1 MNSKNKGSSFER
13 DISKEFD
20 VWWNEIKGTFWR
32 TKNSGGIDEPGD
44 IAPRYRPQ
52 HKEKIW
58 WPFVVECKHYKQL
71 NLLNLFRLQRKN
83 NQILT
88 WWEQVTREQA
98 QCIKE
103 GHAVSP
109 LRLLIIKPNNFPTL
123 CVFSKEEFQLRSNA
137 IDEHI
142 HINRLKQYFT
152 FYDSEEMVHIVI
164 TCFDNFKEYFTKD
177 FLERLYK

>member
-1 MNSKNKGSSFER
+1 MNGKAKGSSFER
-13 DISKEFD
+13 EISKEMD
-20 VWWNEIKGTFWR
+20 VWWKEIKGTFWR

-71 NLLNLFRLQRKN
+71 NLLNLFRKQNKN

-88 WWEQVTREQA
+88 WWRQVTREQE

-103 GHAVSP
+103 GHVITP
-109 LRLLIIKPNNFPTL
+109 LRLLIIKPNTFPTL
-123 CVFSKEEFQLRSNA
+123 CVFSKEEFLRRATESVR
-137 IDEHI
+137 ISG
-142 HINRLKQYFT
+142 LKQYFT
-152 FYDSEEMVHIVI
+152 FYDINQDVELVI
-164 TCFDNFKEYFTKD
+164 TCFDNFKEHFTR
-177 FLERLYK
+177 ERLESLFKHE